1 MRLSQ
6 YHSAFALGGVE
17 GVLLEVVEQAQRY
30 AAAQHPA
37 VDNRSLYAF
46 MAQLKYRVQE
56 AETLTNA
63 NTQ

>member
-1 MRLSQ
+1 MTVSQ

-17 GVLLEVVEQAQRY
+17 GVLLEVIEQAQRY

-46 MAQLKYRVQE
+46 MADLKYRVQA

-63 NTQ
+63 NSR

>member
-1 MRLSQ
+1 MSTAPF
-6 YHSAFALGGVE
+6 HSALALGGVDE
-17 GVLLEVVEQAQRY
+17 VLMEVVEQGQRF

-46 MAQLKYRVQE
+46 LAELQYSVRA

-63 NTQ
+63 NKQ

>member
-1 MRLSQ
+1 MTLSQ

-17 GVLLEVVEQAQRY
+17 GVVLELVEEAQRF

-46 MAQLKYRVQE
+46 AADLKYRVRA

>member
-1 MRLSQ
+1 MTLSQ

-17 GVLLEVVEQAQRY
+17 GVLLEVVEHAQRY

>member
-1 MRLSQ
+1 MTLSQ